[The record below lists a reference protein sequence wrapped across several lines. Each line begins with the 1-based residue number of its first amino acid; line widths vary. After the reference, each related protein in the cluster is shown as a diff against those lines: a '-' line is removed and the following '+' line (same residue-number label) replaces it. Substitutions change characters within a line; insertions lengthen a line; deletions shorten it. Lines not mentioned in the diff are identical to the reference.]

1 MAQMSTFER
10 NLKNGRISL
19 YQAISRGYDHALPGV
34 TQKGVK
40 MSTTAIVDTAVLD
53 ELIHWIKSLTA
64 VGVSPDTAA
73 QVTSQFFMTAC
84 EMVAEG
90 DEEEGEDY
98 EDYEE

>member
-1 MAQMSTFER
+1 MGELACIRQSVEATIMH
-10 NLKNGRISL
+10 
-19 YQAISRGYDHALPGV
+19 YPVV

-40 MSTTAIVDTAVLD
+40 MPTTAIVDTAVLD